1 MREVMRTLFKSDF
14 FKQARFAKVKS
25 PTELVMGVLKLVGT
39 HRTVDPDLMKYADVT
54 ALMGQELLNPPTVE
68 GWHTGREWIDG
79 GTMNERVNF
88 AVDEVS
94 DASKPGIRETVDRI
108 EADAPVSPDGLV
120 DRCLEL
126 AGRLEVG
133 EDTRTAL
140 RAHAEVRRR
149 YRLRIGRRAGSEQ
162 RRSVMSLMRL
172 IVSTTEYQFA

>member
-1 MREVMRTLFKSDF
+1 MRTLFKSDF
-14 FKQARFAKVKS
+14 FKRARFAKVKS

-39 HRTVDPDLMKYADVT
+39 YRTLDPDLMKYADVT

-88 AVDEVS
+88 AVNEVS
-94 DASKPGIRETVDRI
+94 DASKPGISETVDRI
-108 EADAPVSPDGLV
+108 EADSPVSPEGLV

-133 EDTRTAL
+133 DDTRAAL
-140 RAHAEVRRR
+140 RTHAESGVD
-149 YRLRIGRRAGSEQ
+149 LDFASDEGRERAEE
-162 RRSVMSLMRL
+162 RVVSLMRL